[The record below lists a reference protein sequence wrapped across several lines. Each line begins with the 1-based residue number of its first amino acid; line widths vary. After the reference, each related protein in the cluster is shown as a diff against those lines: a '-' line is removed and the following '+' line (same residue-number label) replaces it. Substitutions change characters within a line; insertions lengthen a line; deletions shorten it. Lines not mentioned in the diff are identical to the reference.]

1 MEDEAARGIIA
12 WAGMYCTCTTSY
24 ILQYREGMPEFFGI
38 ALGIITYYMIP
49 FPNSFSDDFVA

>member
-1 MEDEAARGIIA
+1 MKQLDASLPGPACIVLVLHHAKYRDGI
-12 WAGMYCTCTTSY
+12 
-24 ILQYREGMPEFFGI
+24 PEFFGI

>member
-1 MEDEAARGIIA
+1 MKQLEASLPGPA
-12 WAGMYCTCTTSY
+12 CTCTTSC
-24 ILQYREGMPEFFGI
+24 ILHHEQYREGMPEFFGI

>member
-1 MEDEAARGIIA
+1 MKQLEASLPGPACIVSWIIHHA
-12 WAGMYCTCTTSY
+12 
-24 ILQYREGMPEFFGI
+24 QYREGMPEFFGI